1 LSTGYSNIVIVA
13 FKRSSLPQL
22 LGCKVPVLTAVES
35 MADVRHVWRFSL
47 HWQKFRLGQ
56 RHISETE
63 LREMLRDNRF
73 FKAGGRSGATSE
85 KHPDQRWKSVGI
97 VWVEPRNPSLGM
109 RDIVVIHNS
118 ELVITA
124 YHRTPLEDLNHN
136 ADLSDFGIQALH
148 AFMTADSF
156 QAKCLKMNRAV
167 EVAVRISNVGSAA
180 TRKLIRFFTRFLPEA
195 SQDPHEEL
203 LTQEHRHAEGVTL
216 VRQLHDALY
225 PAKTKTATLED
236 QVLQPA
242 EEQNDED
249 PELPA
254 SGGHVLF
261 HNFVLN
267 ELRKFLSSMKYEIK
281 ARAKLLRS
289 ASLRSEIEAALSAL
303 NVALELPQ
311 DHQSLQ
317 DYENFAADLAA
328 LIQDLP
334 KIRKHKLWQNTSAL
348 LHKVRQAAEEV
359 QGPIRTPHKPA
370 NVLKPNE
377 LIGLLNRLS
386 VCLLEDRKLITC
398 PFQGSACS
406 VTRFVQC
413 HLKEKAVYAQVPG
426 AENGFVRR
434 LVCSLH
440 VILDSLCHVTAVEQW
455 EELMYIVYHAML
467 EWPSSALLLLQ
478 PGLFM
483 KFISHLSWLFI
494 PRDASEMRR
503 QVGRLPHSQCFM
515 PLRRESSDP
524 FRALQVLK
532 GSLTALAQRDSP
544 VCHLLNIE
552 IQVALGALE
561 WTGVQSVFDAEI
573 TKQEAIATAKGH
585 KLSQR
590 LRQEAAQKDENT
602 EAACRDKYS
611 AAMASEDARPNDF
624 ILQFQAAVKEP
635 CFGSVCT
642 EPCPRV
648 LSDTVLVKTANVQ
661 LEPPFTVYLWLLQ
674 LWREAAASV
683 GPSSDPTAVASP
695 PP

>member
-1 LSTGYSNIVIVA
+1 
-13 FKRSSLPQL
+13 
-22 LGCKVPVLTAVES
+22 
-35 MADVRHVWRFSL
+35 MADVRKVWQFSL
-47 HWQKFRLGQ
+47 HWQNFRQGQ

-63 LREMLRDNRF
+63 LTEMLRDNRF
-73 FKAGGRSGATSE
+73 FKVGGRSRATSE

-109 RDIVVIHNS
+109 RDVVVVHNS
-118 ELVITA
+118 EVIITA
-124 YHRTPLEDLNHN
+124 YYRTPLEDLNHN
-136 ADLSDFGIQALH
+136 ADLSNFGIQALH

-156 QAKCLKMNRAV
+156 EAKCLKMNRVV

-180 TRKLIRFFTRFLPEA
+180 AQKLIRFVTSFLPEA

-203 LTQEHRHAEGVTL
+203 LTQEQRHAQGVTL
-216 VRQLHDALY
+216 VKELRDSLY
-225 PAKTKTATLED
+225 PKNAVSLED
-236 QVLQPA
+236 QVLQPPEQQTD
-242 EEQNDED
+242 EE

-254 SGGHVLF
+254 AGGRFLF
-261 HNFVLN
+261 HNFVLQ
-267 ELRKFLSSMKYEIK
+267 ELRKFLRSIEHEIK
-281 ARAKLLRS
+281 VRARLLRS
-289 ASLRSEIEAALSAL
+289 ATLRSEIEKCIETELSAL
-303 NVALELPQ
+303 NVALQLPQ

-317 DYENFAADLAA
+317 DYERFAADLAA
-328 LIQDLP
+328 LTQDLP
-334 KIRKHKLWQNTSAL
+334 KKRKHKLLHSTSVL
-348 LHKVRQAAEEV
+348 LQKVQQAAEAA
-359 QGPIRTPHKPA
+359 QGPIRTQQKPA
-370 NVLKPNE
+370 NLLKPNE

-398 PFQGSACS
+398 PYQGSEWS

-426 AENGFVRR
+426 AEDGFVRR

-440 VILDSLCHVTAVEQW
+440 VILDSLCHVTAAEQW

-503 QVGRLPHSQCFM
+503 QIGRLPHSQCFM
-515 PLRRESSDP
+515 PPHRESSDP

-552 IQVALGALE
+552 IQVVLGALE
-561 WTGVQSVFDAEI
+561 WTGVQSVYDAEI
-573 TKQEAIATAKGH
+573 TKQQAIATAKGH

-590 LRQEAAQKDENT
+590 LRQEAAQKDGET
-602 EAACRDKYS
+602 EAACRDKHS
-611 AAMASEDARPNDF
+611 AAMASEDAPPNDF
-624 ILQFQAAVKEP
+624 ILQFQAAVRQP
-635 CFGSVCT
+635 CFGSVGT

-648 LSDTVLVKTANVQ
+648 LSDTVLVKTASVQ
-661 LEPPFTVYLWLLQ
+661 LEPPFTVYEWLLH

-683 GPSSDPTAVASP
+683 EPSSNPTAVASP
-695 PP
+695 PQ